1 MATSLRSKP
10 LSAVVTKSVADGYQA
25 FSSTDQ
31 GNTELFIAEYQ
42 NTLRYDHGRKRWLVW
57 RGQWWEPA
65 KGGEVQRLNMQ
76 LIRKREKWA
85 RTLLDARQVAAHL
98 KWITQTKNG
107 RHLDEIINR
116 ARNFLPLAVEGDAWD
131 KDPMLF
137 AVANGVIDLKTG
149 KLRNGKPDDLITL
162 HSDIPYD
169 PEAKCPTADAFF
181 DEIFINRADLI
192 HFINKALGYSLTG
205 STREQCFFILHEE
218 GSNGKSTFLNIV
230 SHVIGD
236 YARSTPSETLTARKS
251 SGPRNDIA
259 RLAGSRFV
267 SSVETNLQEEAAEEL
282 LKRITGSDVVVAR
295 FLNNEFFEFRPQFKI
310 WIACNHQPVIKGADV
325 AIWRRIH
332 NIPFDR
338 HFTKPERD
346 GNMPDKLQAEAPGI
360 LARIVRGCL
369 AWQEEGLEPPES
381 VKLATE
387 AYQRASNPLTE
398 FIDER
403 CSLDAKASI
412 PKDDLHQT
420 YLSYCATYKE
430 KPLSKRQFGIY
441 MKAKGFGDDR
451 TKKARFWTGLELDSG
466 VTQVTD

>member
-1 MATSLRSKP
+1 MAISPARKP
-10 LSAVVTKSVADGYQA
+10 RPVVIEPVTQGYQA
-25 FSSTDQ
+25 HSFTDQ
-31 GNTELFIAEYQ
+31 GNAEFFVTEYK

-65 KGGEVQRLNMQ
+65 KGGEVHRLNMK
-76 LIRKREKWA
+76 LIQKREAWA
-85 RTLLDARQVAAHL
+85 RTQNESKVVSAHL
-98 KWITQTKNG
+98 KWLTTTKSG

-116 ARNFLPLAVEGDAWD
+116 ARNFLPLAVDGDSWD

-149 KLRNGKPDDLITL
+149 ELREGKPEDLITL
-162 HSDIPYD
+162 HSPIHYD
-169 PEAKCPTADAFF
+169 ASAECPTADKFF
-181 DEIFINRADLI
+181 TEIFLNREDLI
-192 HFINKALGYSLTG
+192 RFVDKALGYSLTG

-218 GSNGKSTFLNIV
+218 GSNGKSTFLNIT
-230 SHVIGD
+230 SYIMGD
-236 YARSTPSETLTARKS
+236 YARSTPSETLTAKKS

-267 SSVETNLQEEAAEEL
+267 SSVETNLQEDAAEEL

-310 WIACNHQPVIKGADV
+310 WMACNHQPVIKGADI

-338 HFTKPERD
+338 HFAEHERD
-346 GNMPDKLQAEAPGI
+346 RDMPDKLQAEAPGI
-360 LARIVRGCL
+360 LSRMVRGCL
-369 AWQEEGLEPPES
+369 LWQQEGLAQPES
-381 VKLATE
+381 VRTATE
-387 AYQRASNPLTE
+387 QYQRASNPLTE

-403 CSLDAKASI
+403 CETGENFSI
-412 PKDDLHQT
+412 SKQELHEA
-420 YLSYCATYKE
+420 YLNYCSTYKE

-441 MKAKGFGDDR
+441 MKAKGFGEDR
-451 TKKARFWTGLELDSG
+451 NTRERFWVGLDLD
-466 VTQVTD
+466 